1 MGDAGGL
8 RLRPPA
14 GTVAPNKT
22 GYKMNKRRLGEIEV
36 SDVALGTMTFGHDT
50 PRDEAFDQMDR
61 ALDAGITLLDTAEM
75 YPVNPVRAEHHGR
88 TEQIIGAWLADR
100 GTRDRVQ
107 IATKISGPNGGHT
120 RGGQGFDPENIAEAV
135 DGSLQRLGTD
145 RIDLYQLH
153 WPKRGSYAFRQNWTY
168 DPRGS
173 SRARVQEH
181 MDGVLTAM
189 KAVVDAGKVRAFGL
203 SNESAWGTMA
213 WLAAAERTGG
223 PRVVAIQNEYSPL
236 YRLYDTDLAELG
248 QKEDVT
254 LLAYSPLAAGL
265 LTGKYAG
272 GTVPAGSRADGD
284 RQTGGKGNL
293 GGRRTD
299 RGIAAAE
306 AWGEMARG
314 LGLDPIHAAIAFVRQ
329 RPFPAIPILGATR
342 LAQLDHLIAGLD
354 VQLDA
359 EADEAIDAFHRA
371 HPMPF

>member
-1 MGDAGGL
+1 
-8 RLRPPA
+8 
-14 GTVAPNKT
+14 
-22 GYKMNKRRLGEIEV
+22 
-36 SDVALGTMTFGHDT
+36 
-50 PRDEAFDQMDR
+50 
-61 ALDAGITLLDTAEM
+61 
-75 YPVNPVRAEHHGR
+75 
-88 TEQIIGAWLADR
+88 
-100 GTRDRVQ
+100 
-107 IATKISGPNGGHT
+107 
-120 RGGQGFDPENIAEAV
+120 
-135 DGSLQRLGTD
+135 
-145 RIDLYQLH
+145 
-153 WPKRGSYAFRQNWTY
+153 
-168 DPRGS
+168 
-173 SRARVQEH
+173 